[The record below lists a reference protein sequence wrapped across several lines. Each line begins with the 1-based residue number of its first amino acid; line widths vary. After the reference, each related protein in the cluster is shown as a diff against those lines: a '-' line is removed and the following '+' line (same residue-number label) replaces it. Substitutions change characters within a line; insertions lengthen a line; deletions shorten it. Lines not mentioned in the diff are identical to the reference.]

1 MGRRGSEAQRV
12 HKLRGQLSGQLGHV
26 CLIRRG
32 GAICCGISGER
43 VLTDAQWERIAVFMP
58 SADVV
63 KSPPVHD
70 RRQAVGTVIYRL
82 GCGIPWRD
90 LPVSFGPWQT
100 V

>member
-1 MGRRGSEAQRV
+1 
-12 HKLRGQLSGQLGHV
+12 
-26 CLIRRG
+26 
-32 GAICCGISGER
+32 

-82 GCGIPWRD
+82 GCGCRRRLKTDP
-90 LPVSFGPWQT
+90 LAT
-100 V
+100 VEN